1 MSYSNYSSYE
11 EAQAAYHRMLEVV
24 YGDVDVCGYSYSA
37 ADLLKEKDPTA
48 YRCGFLD
55 WCDSEGIDTDELE
68 GTYED

>member
-1 MSYSNYSSYE
+1 MSYSNYE
-11 EAQAAYHRMLEVV
+11 EAQAAYHSMLEEL

-37 ADLLKEKDPTA
+37 ADLLKNQDPIA

-68 GTYED
+68 GVYED